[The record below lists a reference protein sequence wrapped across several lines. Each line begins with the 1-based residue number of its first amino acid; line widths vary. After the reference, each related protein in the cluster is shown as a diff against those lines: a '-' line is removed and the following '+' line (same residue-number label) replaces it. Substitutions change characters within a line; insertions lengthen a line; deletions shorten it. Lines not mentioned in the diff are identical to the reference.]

1 MSLRISFSLLVV
13 GGLHRTVAFS
23 LSRLI
28 AQDFW
33 SGRGEDTYLSLSQ
46 SQVLATVFLQQ
57 SELVSLESTGTKPIE
72 GMHKIPVQSPPPA
85 TDCPGQRIVKA
96 GTTRSEQLMKP
107 ALGLPFLL
115 PLCQMSRHMADKSC
129 QRSASCWE
137 RWHPEV
143 IFCHVLNTLS

>member
-13 GGLHRTVAFS
+13 GGLHWAGAFS

-28 AQDFW
+28 APDFW
-33 SGRGEDTYLSLSQ
+33 SGRGEDTYLSVSQ
-46 SQVLATVFLQQ
+46 SQVLAAVFLQQ
-57 SELVSLESTGTKPIE
+57 SQLASLESTGTKPIE
-72 GMHKIPVQSPPPA
+72 CMHIIPVQSPHPA
-85 TDCPGQRIVKA
+85 TDCPGQRIAKA

-107 ALGLPFLL
+107 TLGLSFLL
-115 PLCQMSRHMADKSC
+115 PLCQMSRHVADKSC

-143 IFCHVLNTLS
+143 IFYHLLNTLP